1 MNVTMIAIVGP
12 TASGKTDAA
21 IDLAQAIN
29 GEIICADSRTVYKG
43 FDIAS
48 AKPSLEQQAL
58 VPHHLLD
65 VAQPDEVFT
74 VADFKRLAEAAIME
88 IRTRGRV
95 PIVVGGSG
103 LYVDALLY
111 HYSFTDKRSP
121 RDDRNN
127 RHAAVGNSGTRRP
140 LGEGVVYVGI
150 NPGRNMIHDRLVARV
165 DTMVAA
171 GLVRELRV
179 LREQF
184 PGSRVLDA
192 PGYRAFAAYL
202 DGHATLDEAQEQF
215 VIRDFQ
221 LARRQMTWF
230 KRNPDITW
238 YEDVPSL
245 VGALTVLI
253 VGE

>member
-1 MNVTMIAIVGP
+1 MRATMVAIVGP

-21 IDLAQAIN
+21 ISLAQAID

-65 VAQPDEVFT
+65 VVMPNDSFT
-74 VADFKRLAEAAIME
+74 VADFKQRAEAAIAA
-88 IRTRGRV
+88 IRDRGRV
-95 PIVVGGSG
+95 PIIVGGSG

-111 HYSFTDKRSP
+111 DYSFSDADTP
-121 RDDRNN
+121 RDEQNA
-127 RHAAVGNSGTRRP
+127 RHAAAASSGTRQV
-140 LGEGVVYVGI
+140 LSADVIYAGL
-150 NPGRNMIHDRLVARV
+150 NPGRLVIRDRLVARV
-165 DTMVAA
+165 DDMVAA
-171 GLVRELRV
+171 GLVEELKVIRDT
-179 LREQF
+179 F
-184 PGSRVLDA
+184 PDSRVLHA

-202 DGHATLDEAQEQF
+202 DGQATIAEAEQQF
-215 VIRDFQ
+215 ITRDFQ

-238 YEDVPSL
+238 YKDGPSL
-245 VGALTVLI
+245 VNALTTAI
-253 VGE
+253 AGE